1 MIRNVDV
8 LLRGVI
14 FFPLLLSFSDL
25 VQLYWRVLLFF
36 SSSKKL
42 SAQLFPISPFL
53 SRISTQVWC
62 WCYSFSGLL
71 PGVGVCPW
79 WCHICRQGPKCP
91 KSSKI
96 LSSSQQDVCY
106 IHPRTAYTSSHKKD
120 PLLRG
125 KWLLVLLLGVTASE
139 ISTSHKIMKQ
149 QEWSKTQRAIQMLH
163 ICTDNEC

>member
-1 MIRNVDV
+1 MWTSSYEV
-8 LLRGVI
+8 
-14 FFPLLLSFSDL
+14 SFSFL
-25 VQLYWRVLLFF
+25 CF
-36 SSSKKL
+36 
-42 SAQLFPISPFL
+42 SPFL
-53 SRISTQVWC
+53 TWFNYIDECFSFSVLQKNFQLSCFLLALSCQEFQPKFGVGVIGLK
-62 WCYSFSGLL
+62 SFSGLL